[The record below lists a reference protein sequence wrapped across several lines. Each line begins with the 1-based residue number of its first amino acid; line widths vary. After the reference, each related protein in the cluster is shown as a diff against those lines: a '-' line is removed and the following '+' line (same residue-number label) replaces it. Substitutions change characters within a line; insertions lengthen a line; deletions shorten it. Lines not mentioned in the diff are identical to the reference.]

1 MAVMKK
7 FSDLREKSK
16 PFLDLLPRKERKT
29 FWLIIFLQIFIASF
43 DIVAI
48 FLVGIV
54 AILVTNYVVGSAFNS
69 PIIEII
75 QIIGLAKFSE
85 KTLIFIF
92 SVLVIVF
99 FVFKTFVS
107 ISINRKILIFYA
119 RKEVEFSVHLYS
131 SLLNSPYS
139 WLKRQNSE
147 SLIAFKTN
155 NTIIVEINYHKKTF
169 GF

>member
-1 MAVMKK
+1 MKK

-92 SVLVIVF
+92 SEVVIHPSANEYPIIPA
-99 FVFKTFVS
+99 KIDTLLMS
-107 ISINRKILIFYA
+107 ISSN
-119 RKEVEFSVHLYS
+119 H
-131 SLLNSPYS
+131 
-139 WLKRQNSE
+139 
-147 SLIAFKTN
+147 
-155 NTIIVEINYHKKTF
+155 
-169 GF
+169 